1 MQSSLAGGPKTCSMV
16 DTSGKPRKSLVKQ
29 KKKRSNDMQ
38 EKSISDAKVARD
50 LKVQTMT
57 STTTTLSQVG
67 QILV

>member
-1 MQSSLAGGPKTCSMV
+1 MV

>member
-1 MQSSLAGGPKTCSMV
+1 
-16 DTSGKPRKSLVKQ
+16 
-29 KKKRSNDMQ
+29 MQ